1 MDASTPSASS
11 EVRLNLDP
19 ALSGKGM
26 LDGGWWPHSTD
37 PLVELPVLIAALNS
51 HVGTVFRIT
60 LNQATWLSNPKRITV
75 AGHTVRLGW
84 HGPHDIHELSVSG
97 AGRDRLDLLVVPPDT
112 APDAARTAMETA
124 AAGGNHAHGTA
135 ILEAQSAPDANAG
148 ALL

>member
-1 MDASTPSASS
+1 MDANRYSAPS
-11 EVRLNLDP
+11 ELRLTLDP

-60 LNQATWLSNPKRITV
+60 LNQATWQSTPRRIAV

-84 HGPHDIHELSVSG
+84 HGPRDIHELSVSG

-112 APDAARTAMETA
+112 AHEQAYAAMETA
-124 AAGGNHAHGTA
+124 AEGGNHSHGTA
-135 ILEAQSAPDANAG
+135 ILAAQGASDASAG
-148 ALL
+148 VSQ